1 MESLQANV
9 ERLNAY
15 KSKLVL
21 FPRGVKNEKGVATA
35 EELAAATQLTGAILP
50 LPIEKVAP
58 KVEFMEVT
66 PEMKKH
72 SAFMGLRQARSDAH
86 HFGQRAKRAA
96 MAAEKEN

>member
-15 KSKLVL
+15 KSKPIL
-21 FPRGVKNEKGVATA
+21 FPRGVKGEKVVATA
-35 EELAAATQLTGAILP
+35 DEMAAATQLSGAI

-66 PEMKKH
+66 PELKKQ
-72 SAFMGLRQARSDAH
+72 SAFMGLRQALCDDH
-86 HFGQRAKRAA
+86 NFGKRAKRAA
-96 MAAEKEN
+96 KAAEKDN